1 MKSTHFENA
10 DNAAPSFFVIQLEG
24 EFDIAEREKRLTD
37 AFSIVSSAS
46 IVVVNLE
53 RTTYIDSS
61 VLECLVALRLATQR
75 RGARLILTGVRG
87 SVRRI
92 FEITELH
99 KLFDIREALS
109 DVVDSDGQVRRLT
122 IEARPVG
129 N

>member
-24 EFDIAEREKRLTD
+24 EFDIAERERLTD